1 MAVDVYPPNFN
12 NNHNESKLFLGGLSW
27 DTSEEDII
35 NYFSKYGQIL
45 DVTIKYD
52 PVSGHPRG
60 FGFIT
65 FASSDCIDNVLRAGP
80 HTLKNKLIDP
90 KRAKSR
96 PISKKVFVGGIDANT
111 SESEIRRHFNKFGK
125 IEGIELPYDR
135 QRGKRREFCFIIFE
149 NEEAADVAVKESK
162 QTIDGR
168 SVMSKSSQPQPVAQQ
183 QKRMLQTQGQAAAN
197 YPNPGMFAYGYDDYA
212 WPDPAATMGAGS
224 SGIPDRRRSKK
235 SNNGNMHG
243 VEPSWNYN
251 FSII

>member
-1 MAVDVYPPNFN
+1 MRN
-12 NNHNESKLFLGGLSW
+12 
-27 DTSEEDII
+27 
-35 NYFSKYGQIL
+35 
-45 DVTIKYD
+45 
-52 PVSGHPRG
+52 
-60 FGFIT
+60 
-65 FASSDCIDNVLRAGP
+65 GP

-168 SVMSKSSQPQPVAQQ
+168 ECDVKKAQVSVFFVWCSNLKCNFILILFQLFSAPTSCSA
-183 QKRMLQTQGQAAAN
+183 TEAN
-197 YPNPGMFAYGYDDYA
+197 
-212 WPDPAATMGAGS
+212 ATNAS
-224 SGIPDRRRSKK
+224 PSGRKLR
-235 SNNGNMHG
+235 
-243 VEPSWNYN
+243 
-251 FSII
+251 